1 LRGDSSIGTI
11 KLPEKSEIVAAFDAD
26 STGRMLVEIV
36 RAAVLSVASKT
47 ERTDLIF
54 RAHLPTQEG
63 EDWNQVLQNW
73 TCQKSSR
80 QETISCP
87 G

>member
-1 LRGDSSIGTI
+1 
-11 KLPEKSEIVAAFDAD
+11 
-26 STGRMLVEIV
+26 
-36 RAAVLSVASKT
+36 
-47 ERTDLIF
+47 LIF

-80 QETISCP
+80 QGKTISCP